1 VPGTLRKVNFLPDTK
16 RVVIIGA
23 GAAGMLAAGTA
34 GSRGLDVFLIEK
46 NNILGRKLLITGKG
60 RCNITNSVGDI
71 GDLIANIPVNGKF
84 LYSAFHAFSNHDLI
98 ELFNELGLET
108 KIERGGRVFPASD
121 RAVDVVNA
129 LKKYLKQNNVQVIKG
144 EVQKIAAQDN
154 IISKV
159 VLQDGRI
166 FLCHSVIVATGGM
179 SYPQTGS
186 TGDGYRF
193 ARECGHTITPLT
205 PSLVPLEVK
214 EGWVKE
220 LQGLSLKNVAISLL
234 DENNKELHSD
244 FGEMLFTHFG
254 VSGPLILSAS
264 FFVENIQE
272 NRYKLVVDLKPAL
285 SEEQLDKRLQRDFL
299 KYANRYFVNSLF
311 DLLPRKMIP
320 VIVKL
325 SGIPREKPV
334 NQISKRERKGLVFLL
349 KNLTMEIVALRP
361 IEEAIVT
368 SGGVAVEEIN
378 PATMESKLVKGLFF
392 AGEVMDV
399 DAYTG
404 GFNLQI
410 AFSTGYVAGMHC

>member
-1 VPGTLRKVNFLPDTK
+1 MTGQE
-16 RVVIIGA
+16 RVVVIG
-23 GAAGMLAAGTA
+23 GGPAGMLAAGTA
-34 GSRGLDVFLIEK
+34 GSRGLKVFLIEK

-60 RCNITNSVGDI
+60 RCNITNSVEDI
-71 GDLIANIPVNGKF
+71 GELIANIPVNGRF
-84 LYSAFHAFSNHDLI
+84 LYSAFHAFSNRDL
-98 ELFNELGLET
+98 LDFFRRLGLET

-121 RAVDVVNA
+121 RSADVVRA
-129 LKKYLKQNNVQVIKG
+129 LRKFLEQNNVGVVRG
-144 EVQKIAAQDN
+144 EAHRIL
-154 IISKV
+154 
-159 VLQDGRI
+159 LQDGAVAGVLLKDGRVI
-166 FLCHSVIVATGGM
+166 LCRSVVVATGGL

-193 ARECGHTITPLT
+193 ARECGHTVTALK

-214 EGWVKE
+214 EKWVAE
-220 LQGLSLKNVAISLL
+220 LQGLTLKNVAIFIR
-234 DENNKELHSD
+234 DKDDKEVYRD

-264 FFVENIQE
+264 SFVENVQE
-272 NRYKLVVDLKPAL
+272 NRYKLVIDLKPAL

-299 KYANRYFVNSLF
+299 KYANRYFVNSLI

-325 SGIPREKPV
+325 SGIPRDKPV
-334 NQISKRERKGLVFLL
+334 NQISKRERRGLVYLL
-349 KNLTMEIVALRP
+349 KNLTMEIAALRP

-392 AGEVMDV
+392 AGEVIDV
-399 DAYTG
+399 DGYTG